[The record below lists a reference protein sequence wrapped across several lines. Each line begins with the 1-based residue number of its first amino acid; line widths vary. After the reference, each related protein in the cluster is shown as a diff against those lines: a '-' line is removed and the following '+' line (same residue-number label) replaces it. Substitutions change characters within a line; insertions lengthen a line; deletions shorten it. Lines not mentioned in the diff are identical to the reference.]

1 MMRRLALFLLAAVPA
16 LAGFQKT
23 LQPVKLQ
30 YGQKSTTVVFRT
42 DGVAVKRAK
51 AHCDCTEVT
60 LRGNELHAVVDTSL
74 FDAPVDKTIDA
85 TTADGKTTRL
95 TMRFDVPPAIILSA
109 RSLIWKRGS
118 ACTPQEIRI
127 TLPKGSPVTDVV
139 DAGLN
144 GKAFDYRPRTI
155 KKGSTYAITITPLS
169 TDKALL
175 NRLVIKT
182 QSSDPRFSQLIVY
195 LQIRK

>member
-1 MMRRLALFLLAAVPA
+1 MRRFALFLLAAVPT
-16 LAGFQKT
+16 LAGFQNT

-30 YGQKSTTVVFRT
+30 YGQKSATVVFRT
-42 DGVAVKRAK
+42 DGTPITRAK
-51 AHCDCTEVT
+51 AHCDCTEVSM
-60 LRGNELHAVVDTSL
+60 RGNELHAVVDTSL
-74 FDAPVDKTIDA
+74 FDAPTDKTIDA

-95 TMRFDVPPAIILSA
+95 TMRFDVPPAIILSS

-127 TLPKGSPVTDVV
+127 TLPKGSPVTDVI

-155 KKGSTYAITITPLS
+155 KKGSAYAITVTPLS
-169 TDKALL
+169 TEKALL

-182 QSSDPRFSQLIVY
+182 ESSDPRFSQRIIY
-195 LQIRK
+195 LQIKK

>member
-1 MMRRLALFLLAAVPA
+1 MRLLLASLLATLPA
-16 LAGFQKT
+16 LAGFQST

-30 YGQKSTTVVFRT
+30 YGQKSATVIFRT
-42 DGVAVKRAK
+42 DGVAIKRAK

-60 LRGNELHAVVDTSL
+60 LRGNELHAEVDTSL
-74 FDAPVDKTIDA
+74 FDAPTDKTIDA

-95 TMRFDVPPAIILSA
+95 TMRFDVPRAINFSA

-118 ACTPQEIRI
+118 ACSPQEIRI
-127 TLPKGSPVTDVV
+127 SIPNGSPVTDII

-155 KKGSTYAITITPLS
+155 KKGSTYAITVTPLS
-169 TDKALL
+169 TQKALL

-182 QSSDPRFSQLIVY
+182 QSSDPRFSQFILY
-195 LQIRK
+195 LQIKK